1 MTLRHLMIFALS
13 LGSMGGLSAQN
24 GALDQYIGQALSSN
38 ISLQEKNLSYEKS
51 LEALKE
57 AKALFL
63 PQLALNARYSVAQ
76 GGRTIDFPIGD
87 LLNPVYQNLNTIN
100 SLEQAMYPD
109 YPSIPEYPTLS
120 NEQINFLRPT
130 EQETK
135 LSLVMPVFNTAI
147 IQNQR
152 IHENLVAAAE
162 ISVTAYQRELVKE
175 VKVAYYNY
183 AQATQGVQI
192 WENALELVEENLRT
206 TESLHRNNKVTLD
219 VVYSAKAEVS
229 EVEQQLAEAQKQRH
243 MAQAYF
249 NFLLNRDYN
258 AAIEIDN
265 VDTGLSTL
273 LPLEEVRQ
281 KALGHREELQQMQLY
296 LSTADRQIEAQK
308 GAFMPT
314 LNLAVD
320 YGVQGTNYKLDKNA
334 DYFMG
339 SLVFQWSLFNR
350 ADKARVQQSKIEKL
364 EWSKQQE
371 MLQQQIVLQ
380 ATNAWYEM
388 EAAQKRIAQGQ
399 QEVEA
404 AEQAFRLLQK
414 KFSQG
419 QANLVE
425 FTHART
431 QLTHAQLNLSL
442 AHFGYQQKIALLEW
456 AVGE

>member
-1 MTLRHLMIFALS
+1 MTLRHLMIFAWS
-13 LGSMGGLSAQN
+13 LWSICALNAQN
-24 GALDQYIGQALSSN
+24 GALDQYIQQALSSN
-38 ISLQEKNLSYEKS
+38 IALQEKNLSYEKS

-100 SLEQAMYPD
+100 SLEQAMHPD
-109 YPSIPEYPTLS
+109 YPTIPEYPTLS

-130 EQETK
+130 EQETR

-152 IHENLVAAAE
+152 IRENLVAAAE

-175 VKVAYYNY
+175 VKVAYFNH
-183 AQATQGVQI
+183 AQAVQGVQI

-219 VVYSAKAEVS
+219 VVYAAKAEVS
-229 EVEQQLAEAQKQRH
+229 EVEQQLADAQKQRN

-258 AAIEIDN
+258 AVIEMEDSYA
-265 VDTGLSTL
+265 VETAW
-273 LPLEEVRQ
+273 LPLDEARQ
-281 KALGHREELQQMQLY
+281 RALDQREELQQMQLY
-296 LSTADRQIEAQK
+296 LSTADRQIEVQK

-320 YGVQGTNYKLDKNA
+320 YGIQGTNYKLDKDA

-339 SLVFQWSLFNR
+339 SLVFQWNLFNR
-350 ADKARVQQSKIEKL
+350 ADKARVQQSKIEQL
-364 EWSKQQE
+364 ELSKQLE
-371 MLQQQIVLQ
+371 MLQQQIALQ
-380 ATNAWYEM
+380 TTNAWYEM
-388 EAAQKRIAQGQ
+388 EAAQKRITQGQ

-419 QANLVE
+419 QANLIE
-425 FTHART
+425 FTNART
-431 QLTHAQLNLSL
+431 QLTNAQLSLSL
-442 AHFGYQQKIALLEW
+442 AQFGLQQKMAILDW